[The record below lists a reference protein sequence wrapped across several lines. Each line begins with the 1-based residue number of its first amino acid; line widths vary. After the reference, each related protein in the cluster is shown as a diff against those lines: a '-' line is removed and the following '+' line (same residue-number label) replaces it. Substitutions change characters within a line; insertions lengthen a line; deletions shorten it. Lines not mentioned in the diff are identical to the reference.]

1 MSDETGRTA
10 EGWKLGDRVE
20 ILSAAGPT
28 HFRGRI
34 IELRGPLGPGGA
46 QVYRIRIGRK
56 PGKPLYV
63 EVLGDQLKL
72 LAPATDRA
80 P

>member
-1 MSDETGRTA
+1 MTDQNQANDQT
-10 EGWKLGDRVE
+10 WKLGDRVE
-20 ILSAAGPT
+20 ILGGAGAANL
-28 HFRGRI
+28 RGRI
-34 IELRGPLGPGGA
+34 IELRGPLGPGGS

-56 PGKPLYV
+56 PKPMYI

-72 LAPATDRA
+72 LAPAPDPA